1 MLFFKLHDLNTAW
14 LALPIDQWPTDAG
27 YQRFYE
33 IVKIMYV
40 VNDSAERA
48 VKDVSDF
55 ADYSGDPT
63 RRDEVVHLVN
73 HH

>member
-1 MLFFKLHDLNTAW
+1 MKF
-14 LALPIDQWPTDAG
+14 
-27 YQRFYE
+27 
-33 IVKIMYV
+33 MYV

-55 ADYSGDPT
+55 ADYSRDPT
-63 RRDEVVHLVN
+63 CRDEVVHLVN

>member
-1 MLFFKLHDLNTAW
+1 MKS
-14 LALPIDQWPTDAG
+14 
-27 YQRFYE
+27 
-33 IVKIMYV
+33 MYV